1 MFAINYMSSKKRI
14 VSRIEDETGKLG
26 TQSRI
31 YDCNTGLYTRI
42 LANNNLY
49 SFCETGIGYNGIL
62 QRNYRFYEVL
72 DCNRREG
79 INLIS
84 KITSKIDSLGN
95 LSSDEI
101 NFIFQ
106 NGFLEFIAEN
116 DIEFGESKEFQILLK
131 ADRFLKQF
139 ESKGK
144 IGYDEVLQEI
154 TNALGFGEL
163 SDEDRKIMEQLKAIY
178 ENDMFRQQ
186 RVNDEVIQE
195 EQRKRS
201 TQHTAQEIS
210 EDLQEIGRS
219 EIEEKALAEIID
231 GEEIKEVND
240 REEK

>member
-1 MFAINYMSSKKRI
+1 MFEINYMSSKKRALNN
-14 VSRIEDETGKLG
+14 IEDEIGELG

-31 YDCNTGLYTRI
+31 YDCNTGIYTRI
-42 LANNNLY
+42 LTNNNLY

-62 QRNYRFYEVL
+62 QRFYRFYEVL
-72 DCNRREG
+72 DCNRRES

-101 NFIFQ
+101 NSIIQ
-106 NGFLEFIAEN
+106 NGFLQFLSQRDLELCSRP
-116 DIEFGESKEFQILLK
+116 EFGTLLRAEQILM
-131 ADRFLKQF
+131 QF
-139 ESKGK
+139 EEEGK
-144 IGYDEVLQEI
+144 IGYDEVLQGI
-154 TNALGFGEL
+154 TDSLEREDL
-163 SDEDRKIMEQLKAIY
+163 SDEDRRIMEQLRVVY

-195 EQRKRS
+195 EQSKRS

-210 EDLQEIGRS
+210 EDLQEVGRS
-219 EIEEKALAEIID
+219 EIKEKALAEIIGGD
-231 GEEIKEVND
+231 KIKEAND